1 MFVLAHLS
9 DPHLGPL
16 PELRT
21 SQLIGKRFLGWM
33 NWKNNRKHH
42 LGASTLGALMDDL
55 RIQAPDHICVSG
67 DLTNLSLPEEFATGA
82 AFLAGLGPG
91 EKVSVVPG
99 NHDAY
104 VFSARR
110 KPETHWA
117 GFLAGDAPAALVTP
131 DHIPAD
137 GASAIEP
144 LPERKPATPGSR
156 LAGQTYPYVRRR
168 GPVAIIGLTTA
179 IATGPF
185 LASGRL
191 GRRQL
196 RALHQILEKLGR
208 EKLFRVVMLHHP
220 PMGDGPWHRRLRDA
234 SALRRVLSQA
244 GAELV
249 IHGHDHRANLAHIA
263 SSHGPVPVV
272 GVPSASAGPRDG
284 AKAGGYALYRISG
297 APGAWH
303 CEMERRGFGAQPG
316 AVGSLSREDLPSLV
330 QIAR

>member
-16 PELRT
+16 PAPRV
-21 SQLIGKRFLGWM
+21 SQLMGKRFLGWM

-42 LGASTLGALMDDL
+42 LGASTLDVLMDDL
-55 RIQAPDHICVSG
+55 RMQAPDHICVSG
-67 DLTNLSLPEEFATGA
+67 DLTNLSLPEEFANGA
-82 AFLAGLGPG
+82 AFLASLGPG
-91 EKVSVVPG
+91 EQVSVVPG

-117 GFLAGDAPAALVTP
+117 GFLTGDTPETHAPAAASV
-131 DHIPAD
+131 PAD
-137 GASAIEP
+137 A
-144 LPERKPATPGSR
+144 GSR
-156 LAGQTYPYVRRR
+156 LLGQAYPYVRRR
-168 GPVAIIGLTTA
+168 GAVAIIGLTTA

-196 RALHQILEKLGR
+196 HALQHILEALGR

-234 SALRRVLSQA
+234 GALRKVLSRA

-272 GVPSASAGPRDG
+272 GVPSASAGPRAG

-297 APGAWH
+297 TPGAWH
-303 CEMERRGFGAQPG
+303 CEMERRGFGAEPG
-316 AVGSLSREDLPSLV
+316 AVSSLSREDLPNLL

>member
-16 PELRT
+16 PELRA

-33 NWKNNRKHH
+33 NWKSNRTHH
-42 LGASTLGALMDDL
+42 LGASTLDALMEDL
-55 RIQAPDHICVSG
+55 RLQAPDHICVSG

-104 VFSARR
+104 VFSARG
-110 KPETHWA
+110 KPEIHWA
-117 GFLAGDAPAALVTP
+117 RFLAGDAPESAL
-131 DHIPAD
+131 PAP
-137 GASAIEP
+137 GA
-144 LPERKPATPGSR
+144 RR
-156 LAGQTYPYVRRR
+156 AGQTYPYVRRR

-179 IATGPF
+179 ITTGPF

-196 RALHQILEKLGR
+196 RSLHQILERLGH
-208 EKLFRVVMLHHP
+208 EKLFRIVMLHHP

-234 SALRRVLSQA
+234 AALRRVLSQA

-249 IHGHDHRANLAHIA
+249 IHGHDHRANLAHI
-263 SSHGPVPVV
+263 SSGHGPVPVV
-272 GVPSASAGPRDG
+272 GVPSASAGPREG

-297 APGAWH
+297 HPGAWR
-303 CEMERRGFGAQPG
+303 CEMERRGFGAMPG
-316 AVGSLSREDLPSLV
+316 AVGTLSREDLASLV
-330 QIAR
+330 QNAR

>member
-16 PELRT
+16 PDVRA
-21 SQLIGKRFLGWM
+21 SQLVGKRFLGWM

-42 LGASTLGALMDDL
+42 LGVSTLDALMDDL
-55 RIQAPDHICVSG
+55 RAQNPDHICVSG

-82 AFLAGLGPG
+82 AFLATLGPG

-110 KPETHWA
+110 KPETYWA
-117 GFLAGDAPAALVTP
+117 GFLSGDETVEGVCESDAKRPE
-131 DHIPAD
+131 
-137 GASAIEP
+137 AS
-144 LPERKPATPGSR
+144 GYQ

-196 RALHQILEKLGR
+196 RALEHILEKLGH

-220 PMGDGPWHRRLRDA
+220 PMADGPWHRRLRDA
-234 SALRRVLSQA
+234 SALRRVLSRT

-249 IHGHDHRANLAHIA
+249 LHGHDHRANLAHIG

-272 GVPSASAGPRDG
+272 GVPSASAGPREG
-284 AKAGGYALYRISG
+284 GKAGGYALYRISG

-303 CEMERRGFGAQPG
+303 CEMERRGFGAKPG
-316 AVGSLSREDLPSLV
+316 GISSLSREYLPSLV
-330 QIAR
+330 QVVR